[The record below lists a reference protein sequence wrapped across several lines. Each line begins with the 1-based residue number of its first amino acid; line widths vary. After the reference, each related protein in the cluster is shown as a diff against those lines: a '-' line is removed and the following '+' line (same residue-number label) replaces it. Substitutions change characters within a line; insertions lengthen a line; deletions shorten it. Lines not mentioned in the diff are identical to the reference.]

1 MSKIILND
9 CRLSCA
15 THCAGKASDSFK
27 YSLNCQE
34 DTSDYA
40 CEIVDNSGHQKKMTG
55 NECNKKKNTFAGI
68 SATER
73 QRVLGCS
80 SAMGKHFALI
90 IPGKQIWREEVRP
103 CFPLENHIWSR
114 SMDAMKA
121 C

>member
-15 THCAGKASDSFK
+15 THCVGKASDSFK

-40 CEIVDNSGHQKKMTG
+40 SKIVDNSGHQKKMIG
-55 NECNKKKNTFAGI
+55 NECKKKKNTSAGI
-68 SATER
+68 SAIER

-90 IPGKQIWREEVRP
+90 IPGKQILREEVRP
-103 CFPLENHIWSR
+103 CFPP
-114 SMDAMKA
+114 
-121 C
+121 